1 MLVRDGQHS
10 INEVKC
16 GLNRRQKRIYG
27 DFERFL
33 SRFVSDLN
41 DKSEDGWSVL
51 VEGKRDSIALR
62 TLGYRGRIL
71 TVSVLGK
78 RGPAALGGVEK
89 MVILTD
95 MDREGTLLA
104 SKYSKSLIHGGI
116 ATSLGE
122 RSKLRLASRGVF
134 LQIENLGKF
143 AKESSSLEPDGP
155 PGWTDGSHRPV
166 TPNFRR
172 RVGKDVR
179 PPQ

>member
-1 MLVRDGQHS
+1 M
-10 INEVKC
+10 KC
-16 GLNRRQKRIYG
+16 GLHKRHERIYG

-33 SRFVSDLN
+33 SCFVSDLN

-62 TLGYRGRIL
+62 TLGYKGRIL

-78 RGPAALGGVEK
+78 SGSAALGGVEK

-95 MDREGTLLA
+95 MDREGALLA
-104 SKYSKSLIHGGI
+104 SKYSRSLIHEGFV
-116 ATSLGE
+116 TSLGE

-143 AKESSSLEPDGP
+143 AKVEASSLEPDGP
-155 PGWTDGSHRPV
+155 PGVAEGLHRPV
-166 TPNFRR
+166 TPNLRR

-179 PPQ
+179 PSQ